1 MSNYEYL
8 LSDINKINGVGIK
21 TAKLFKKKNIN
32 TVFDLL
38 WSLPRD
44 FIDRG
49 DLRKINE
56 LQVGKIQTISI
67 KVLKY
72 NFPRIRNLP
81 NRVICEDDTGK
92 LECIFFNSYEG
103 YIRKILPLNSNI
115 IISGKIGFY
124 KNRYQITNPTH
135 ISDNINSIKKID
147 TKYSLTEGLNEK
159 KYNKIINEVLGNIP
173 QLNEW
178 LSEDICNKFNN
189 ITWKDAIIQ
198 LHDPR
203 NVNKKGD
210 FYDRL
215 VFDEIFSNFL
225 INSNI
230 RNTIKKTKKNKK
242 KFNSDTFNEIK
253 NKIDF
258 ELTTDQNKAIKEI
271 NDDLKSEQKMFRLLQ
286 GDVGSGKTIVALSSI
301 LNVIESKFQTALMAP
316 TEILAQQHYRLT
328 KKIFPKNIRVEILTS
343 KTDYK
348 IRKKIINRLENHS
361 IDLLIGTHSLFQEK
375 LNYKK

>member
-8 LSDINKINGVGIK
+8 LSDINKINGVGNK

-49 DLRKINE
+49 DLKKINE

-72 NFPRIRNLP
+72 NFPRIKNLP

-103 YIRKILPLNSNI
+103 YIRKILPLNSSI

-135 ISDNINSIKKID
+135 ISDNINSVKKID

-159 KYNKIINEVLGNIP
+159 NII
-173 QLNEW
+173 
-178 LSEDICNKFNN
+178 K
-189 ITWKDAIIQ
+189 
-198 LHDPR
+198 
-203 NVNKKGD
+203 
-210 FYDRL
+210 
-215 VFDEIFSNFL
+215 
-225 INSNI
+225 
-230 RNTIKKTKKNKK
+230 
-242 KFNSDTFNEIK
+242 
-253 NKIDF
+253 
-258 ELTTDQNKAIKEI
+258 
-271 NDDLKSEQKMFRLLQ
+271 
-286 GDVGSGKTIVALSSI
+286 
-301 LNVIESKFQTALMAP
+301 
-316 TEILAQQHYRLT
+316 
-328 KKIFPKNIRVEILTS
+328 
-343 KTDYK
+343 
-348 IRKKIINRLENHS
+348 
-361 IDLLIGTHSLFQEK
+361 
-375 LNYKK
+375 